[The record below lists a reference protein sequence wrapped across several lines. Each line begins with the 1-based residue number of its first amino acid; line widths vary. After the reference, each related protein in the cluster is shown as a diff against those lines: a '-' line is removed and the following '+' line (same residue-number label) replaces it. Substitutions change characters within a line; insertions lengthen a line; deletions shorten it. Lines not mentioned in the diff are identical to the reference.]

1 VKSFPLANRTNRTR
15 SRVTLTPEAAIGHS
29 FHSDATRRPL
39 PPSSSPPPS
48 DHHFSSEIKYITP
61 YCAARDSTRS
71 NRRIIT
77 NPTSVSIL
85 TPISAP
91 LSGASFRSTPEVYYT
106 VLGRHCIN
114 PTATMKL
121 FHQYLIV
128 LILGL
133 FQIALAVQVQKPIVV
148 SYPDNTPDSVLNE
161 AKKAITDAVSDIS
174 NSLLRKFILTNY
186 S

>member
-1 VKSFPLANRTNRTR
+1 
-15 SRVTLTPEAAIGHS
+15 
-29 FHSDATRRPL
+29 
-39 PPSSSPPPS
+39 
-48 DHHFSSEIKYITP
+48 
-61 YCAARDSTRS
+61 
-71 NRRIIT
+71 
-77 NPTSVSIL
+77 
-85 TPISAP
+85 
-91 LSGASFRSTPEVYYT
+91 
-106 VLGRHCIN
+106 
-114 PTATMKL
+114 MKL